1 MVTESAE
8 SLLRMELTDSQIQ
21 GYVNSKLKLA
31 AGKRSEY
38 LAQVDRLIE
47 LFRTKVRDTPGL
59 NITKFLKTGS
69 LRKGT
74 VLRPRDGFGVD
85 ADIAVFL
92 KIDTDQFDLSKLHD
106 KLRELLVAA
115 YPNKQKEDFVVQ
127 PRTLGIT
134 FRDSE
139 LAVDLVPILPDD
151 SDEDYGWQP
160 SSQNQP
166 PVKTSVKKQLEFL
179 RGRKDQYTYFRSLVR
194 LLKQWRNHQ
203 ELDDSL
209 RSFTIELLVCYL
221 QDTRGVA
228 TTLEESLLRFF
239 LFVAQ
244 DELRTRVAF
253 AENGRISI
261 WPSERV
267 VILDPVNSENNV
279 GKKIT
284 DAECAEIVKSAEAA
298 WEAMTAARNCS
309 FIGETVDY
317 WKSIFGRSF
326 EITTV

>member
-1 MVTESAE
+1 
-8 SLLRMELTDSQIQ
+8 MELTDSQIQ
-21 GYVNSKLKLA
+21 SYVDSKLRLA

-38 LAQVDRLIE
+38 LAQVDRLID
-47 LFRTKVRDTPGL
+47 LFSEKVRETPGL
-59 NITKFLKTGS
+59 NISKFLKTGS

-92 KIDTDQFDLSKLHD
+92 KIDTTQFDLSGLHD

-115 YPNKQKEDFVVQ
+115 YPSKKKEDFVVQ

-151 SDEDYGWQP
+151 SDDDYGWQP

-179 RGRKDQYTYFRSLVR
+179 RGRKNQYIHFRSLVR
-194 LLKQWRNHQ
+194 LLKQWRNHK

-221 QDTRGVA
+221 QDTRGIAA
-228 TTLEESLLRFF
+228 TMEESLLRFF
-239 LFVAQ
+239 LFIAQ
-244 DELRTRVAF
+244 DEFRSKISF
-253 AENGRISI
+253 SENGRVSV
-261 WPSERV
+261 WPPGRV

-279 GKKIT
+279 GNRIT
-284 DAECAEIVKSAEAA
+284 DAECAEIVKCAESA
-298 WEAMTAARNCS
+298 WEAMTAARNSS

-317 WKSIFGRSF
+317 WKTIFGRSF
-326 EITTV
+326 EISTT

>member
-1 MVTESAE
+1 
-8 SLLRMELTDSQIQ
+8 MELTDAQLNN
-21 GYVNSKLKLA
+21 YVGSKLKLA
-31 AGKRSEY
+31 PGKRTAY

-47 LFRTKVRDTPGL
+47 LFHKKVKETPGL
-59 NITKFLKTGS
+59 TIVKFLKTGS

-92 KIDTDQFDLSKLHD
+92 TIDSKQFDLEKLHE
-106 KLRELLVAA
+106 KILELLLAC
-115 YPNKQKEDFVVQ
+115 YPTKKKEDFVVQ
-127 PRTLGIT
+127 PRTLGIM

-160 SSQNQP
+160 SSQNQS

-194 LLKQWRNHQ
+194 MLKQWRNHQ

-221 QDTRGVA
+221 QDTHGVA
-228 TTLEESLLRFF
+228 ATLEDSLLRFF

-244 DELRTRVAF
+244 DELRTKIAF
-253 AENGRISI
+253 PENGRIRS
-261 WPSERV
+261 WPYERV

-279 GKKIT
+279 SKKIT
-284 DAECAEIVKSAEAA
+284 DAECSEIVKCAESA
-298 WEAMTAARNCS
+298 WEAMSAARNSS
-309 FIGETVDY
+309 FSGETLEY

-326 EITTV
+326 DISTP